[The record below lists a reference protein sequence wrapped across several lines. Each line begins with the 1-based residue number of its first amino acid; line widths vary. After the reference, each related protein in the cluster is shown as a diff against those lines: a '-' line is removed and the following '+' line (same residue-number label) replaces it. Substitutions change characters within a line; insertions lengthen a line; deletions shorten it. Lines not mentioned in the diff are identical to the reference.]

1 MNVTCQGHSD
11 SQAQQVQSDT
21 DKTLGPGCGEF
32 SFVGCA
38 VSPNPISDA
47 SVLCS
52 RSVDLC
58 WEWLTI
64 LRLLLLVLEL
74 VLECVWA
81 VLCAAESIILEVNGL
96 DEGSRGLGECV
107 YL

>member
-1 MNVTCQGHSD
+1 M
-11 SQAQQVQSDT
+11 
-21 DKTLGPGCGEF
+21 
-32 SFVGCA
+32 SF
-38 VSPNPISDA
+38 NPISDA

-58 WEWLTI
+58 WGWLAI
-64 LRLLLLVLEL
+64 LGLLLS

-81 VLCAAESIILEVNGL
+81 VLCAAGSIILGVNGL